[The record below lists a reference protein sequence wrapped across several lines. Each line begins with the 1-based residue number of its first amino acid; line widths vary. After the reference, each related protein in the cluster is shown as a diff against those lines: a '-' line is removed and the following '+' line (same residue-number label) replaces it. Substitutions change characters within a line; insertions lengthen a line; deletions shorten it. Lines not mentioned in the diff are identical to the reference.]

1 MYELCQEHKV
11 RALELGMQQE
21 FLTPPH
27 IRAPARQRVEAAG
40 GLVPRASGDADAPA
54 MPVSQRRL
62 ADELEESRRR
72 GEALERQLRVAASE
86 AFAAQAA
93 LECCAAHAAGQ
104 PPEPAEQA
112 GARGSAESDAAAL
125 ARALVLS
132 EDALRLS
139 LGGRGEPPPRQDG
152 ELSPASP
159 WRVPGAAGGTDE
171 LLEAERPPRARGC
184 DALAGA
190 RRRGE
195 ELTRELAALQE
206 ALRGGARC
214 QSQA

>member
-132 EDALRLS
+132 ED
-139 LGGRGEPPPRQDG
+139 G